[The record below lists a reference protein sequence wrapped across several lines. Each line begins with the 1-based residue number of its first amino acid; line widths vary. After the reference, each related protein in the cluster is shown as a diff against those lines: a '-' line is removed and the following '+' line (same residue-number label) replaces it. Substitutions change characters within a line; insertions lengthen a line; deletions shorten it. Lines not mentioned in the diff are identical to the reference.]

1 MSLKMSFWVRPSQK
15 NQNRK
20 SPIYLRLQL
29 DGVRTEYSIGQ
40 YVHLSAWD
48 SKGQKVKGLNDES
61 DSING
66 TLGALKARV
75 FSSIRSR
82 IPIVS
87 ISNSCNCCRSS
98 CNSCSCISRRIYRC

>member
-66 TLGALKARV
+66 TLGALKARTLNSTHEN
-75 FSSIRSR
+75 FSSF
-82 IPIVS
+82 
-87 ISNSCNCCRSS
+87 
-98 CNSCSCISRRIYRC
+98 IYCLFLLVPTFPL